1 MQRLAALT
9 ALASGPGAWRSTPAP
24 PAGPSVMALPPQGK
38 PFDQFQREDY
48 NCRVYADQVMGGVS
62 AQQAAANAGVGS
74 AALGTALGAGLGA
87 AIGLPAGPLT
97 WCRSGRGGGTADR
110 QRNRQQCSGSPS
122 AFGAAVALGEGPP
135 TRSTQRQYAFI
146 ALLATTTWSGTWRK
160 LHAAYAAAA
169 PGGYPS
175 GYGYAPVVVA
185 GPTVV
190 VGGGWGGGWG
200 WGGGP
205 YGWHRGWGLAGPR
218 LGTAEPL
225 AATDPADAAGSAHPI
240 RRFSAAASV
249 GAVLIGSDRRDE
261 CAIRPDQAQDRA
273 MVHGTRWRRDRAS
286 SA

>member
-9 ALASGPGAWRSTPAP
+9 ALASVLALGACTPAP

-87 AIGLPAGPLT
+87 AIGAAGGAAGP
-97 WCRSGRGGGTADR
+97 
-110 QRNRQQCSGSPS
+110 
-122 AFGAAVALGEGPP
+122 GAAVGAAAGLLTGSAIGANNAQAAGVGAQARYD
-135 TRSTQRQYAFI
+135 TAYTQCMYANGNSVQS
-146 ALLATTTWSGTWRK
+146 APG
-160 LHAAYAAAA
+160 AYAAAA
-169 PGGYPS
+169 PYGYPS
-175 GYGYAPVVVA
+175 GYGYAPAVVA

-205 YGWHRGWGLAGPR
+205 YGWHRGWGWRGPGWYR
-218 LGTAEPL
+218 
-225 AATDPADAAGSAHPI
+225 
-240 RRFSAAASV
+240 
-249 GAVLIGSDRRDE
+249 
-261 CAIRPDQAQDRA
+261 
-273 MVHGTRWRRDRAS
+273 
-286 SA
+286 